1 MSMARQWDVYWIFI
15 SCSVVSFF
23 FFFFCI
29 ADPASP
35 LRQCWSQHFVDKE
48 HEHLIHVPTVVGID
62 STIEPSNKVA
72 IASIR
77 EQRKRPLQDE
87 DGLVSLQFFR
97 KKEKQVAMKKKNGSF
112 WKISAVKANWKI
124 ERVCTCYDI
133 SVYSHILNL

>member
-1 MSMARQWDVYWIFI
+1 MKPVWLGYTFVLMLFCLIRACSCRWQDNEMSIEYLYPAVWLV
-15 SCSVVSFF
+15 F

-29 ADPASP
+29 ANPASP
-35 LRQCWSQHFVDKE
+35 LVQCWSQHFVDKE

-87 DGLVSLQFFR
+87 DGLVNFLTIFQ
-97 KKEKQVAMKKKNGSF
+97 KKRETSCYEKKG
-112 WKISAVKANWKI
+112 W
-124 ERVCTCYDI
+124 
-133 SVYSHILNL
+133 